1 MVEEPRQ
8 SRGWFRG
15 RSYSLGAQL
24 DTFLVCAASGVVI
37 NRAILIVL
45 GYPQVGSRKP
55 GGIHISHSIYGGFAM
70 MIALTFAIA
79 FLGPATRW
87 LVAIVGGFGFGWYV
101 DELGKYVSNAG
112 YLFKPALSLIYIVF
126 VLMFLVF
133 NLMASRAY
141 TPDDAVVNALESL
154 KLASLGTLD
163 DRERRDALRRLERLG
178 PHDSVFAARVHDLL
192 ADAPASPPAPA
203 GRVKRARTV
212 VRARYTAWTHRRSFT
227 IAIDVFFV
235 VLALSTL
242 GEFLGIE
249 LIGPGIRK
257 PSGRIA
263 VAAASI
269 AALMILIGILRL
281 RHNRLA
287 AYRWFDRALLVRIL
301 VVQVFLFQEEQFA
314 ATLGLFVD
322 LFVWAML
329 RSAIAIEEQRQD
341 ADGGDDP
348 GTGPPAAGP
357 PAEATGP
364 GARS

>member
-1 MVEEPRQ
+1 MSELRQ

-15 RSYSLGAQL
+15 RSYLLGAQL

-45 GYPQVGSRKP
+45 GYPQIGSRKP

-112 YLFKPALSLIYIVF
+112 YLFRPALSLIYIVF

-133 NLMASRAY
+133 NLMASRAF
-141 TPDDAVVNALESL
+141 TPDDAVLNALESL

-163 DRERRDALRRLERLG
+163 DRQRRDALRRLERIG
-178 PHDSVFAARVHDLL
+178 PTGSSFVDRVHELL
-192 ADAPASPPAPA
+192 ADAPASPPVPP
-203 GRVKRARTV
+203 GRMRRLRSTI
-212 VRARYTAWTHRRSFT
+212 RSRYTEWTHRHSFT
-227 IAIDVFFV
+227 IVIDVFFF
-235 VLALSTL
+235 VLAISTL

-249 LIGPGIRK
+249 LIGPGFRR
-257 PSGRIA
+257 PSGKIAVTAAA
-263 VAAASI
+263 VAAVLI
-269 AALMILIGILRL
+269 VIGITQLR
-281 RHNRLA
+281 RNRLG
-287 AYRWFDRALLVRIL
+287 AYRWFDRALLIRIL

-329 RSAIAIEEQRQD
+329 RSAIAIEEQRREAELD
-341 ADGGDDP
+341 PDPTPGPGG
-348 GTGPPAAGP
+348 
-357 PAEATGP
+357 AEAAAP
-364 GARS
+364 GATS